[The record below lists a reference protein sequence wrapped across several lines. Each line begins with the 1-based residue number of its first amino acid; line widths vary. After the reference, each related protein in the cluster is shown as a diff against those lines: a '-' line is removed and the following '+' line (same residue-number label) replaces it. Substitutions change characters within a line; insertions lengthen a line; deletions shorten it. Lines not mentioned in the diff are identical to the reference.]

1 MADRNGYIGRAPS
14 DSSVVVAR
22 QTFQPTGITT
32 TFTFASGY
40 TIGYLDVFFNGAKQ
54 IEGQDYDANNGSTF
68 DVSGGGAQSGDVIEA
83 VAYKAF
89 NVSNVKDAPGDFTV
103 GNNLTVVGTI
113 SGDGSALTGVAGGK
127 FSANDTGIS
136 TTTSVGIGTTNATGA
151 ADSNNTAV
159 LNVGVVTAN
168 FFYGNG
174 GGLTGIAGT
183 ENIITGTAATFTN
196 VVKVGTAITLDATSG
211 IITAVNGFVGPLTG
225 TASLASNLTGTP
237 DITVRNIT
245 GVAATFTGVLTYEDV
260 TSVDSVGIVT
270 ARGGVELGAAGVGG
284 TITATGNAQFVGIAS
299 ATAFAGYD
307 YLRAPFSSRV
317 DFTVT
322 VASKT
327 AAHRY
332 NGTGS
337 GNAYLIDGV
346 QAPFLTLTPG
356 RTYRFVH
363 DNTGSHP
370 LKFYLEADKTTLYST
385 GVTFDDAYTEIVVS
399 DSTPQVLHYQ
409 CTNHGYMGNAVN
421 TNSNVA
427 ATQSAGISTEAA
439 TPSNAVVSLNLSNAQ
454 DHKVTATGIC
464 TITTTAAGTEGESH
478 TVRIVNSGIATVG
491 FSTYFLFPS
500 GSAPVLPTADGAIS
514 LISFTVH
521 DSVGAGC
528 TQLLAGASVNYS

>member
-22 QTFQPTGITT
+22 QTFSATGITT

-40 TIGYLDVFFNGAKQ
+40 TIGYLDVFLNGAKQ

-68 DVSGGGAQSGDVIEA
+68 DISGGGVIDGDIIEA

-174 GGLTGIAGT
+174 SGLTGIAGT

-225 TASLASNLTGTP
+225 AVTGNVTGNATGLSGTPNITVGNITASSGDL
-237 DITVRNIT
+237 TVRNIT

-284 TITATGNAQFVGIAS
+284 TFSATGFGSLEGGLNVAGVVTATSYQGDGSALTGIAVGLS
-299 ATAFAGYD
+299 
-307 YLRAPFSSRV
+307 
-317 DFTVT
+317 
-322 VASKT
+322 T
-327 AAHRY
+327 AAAAVA
-332 NGTGS
+332 G
-337 GNAYLIDGV
+337 IV
-346 QAPFLTLTPG
+346 
-356 RTYRFVH
+356 
-363 DNTGSHP
+363 
-370 LKFYLEADKTTLYST
+370 TTL
-385 GVTFDDAYTEIVVS
+385 D
-399 DSTPQVLHYQ
+399 
-409 CTNHGYMGNAVN
+409 
-421 TNSNVA
+421 
-427 ATQSAGISTEAA
+427 
-439 TPSNAVVSLNLSNAQ
+439 LSSAQ
-454 DHKVTATGIC
+454 DHKLTVSGIS
-464 TITTTAAGTEGESH
+464 TITVKGGTEGDSH
-478 TVRIVNSGIATVG
+478 TVRIINSGITTVG
-491 FSTYFLFPS
+491 FSTFFLFPS
-500 GSAPVLPTADGAIS
+500 GADPSMPTADGAIS
-514 LISFTVH
+514 LISFTVNR
-521 DSVGAGC
+521 VGAGG
-528 TQLLAGASVNYS
+528 TQLLAGAALNYS

>member
-22 QTFQPTGITT
+22 QTFSATGITT

-40 TIGYLDVFFNGAKQ
+40 TVGYLDVFLNGAKQ

-68 DVSGGGAQSGDVIEA
+68 DISGGGVTNGDIIEA

-103 GNNLTVVGTI
+103 GNNLTVVGHTTATQAVYTGVVTASSF

-151 ADSNNTAV
+151 ADSNNTAI

-284 TITATGNAQFVGIAS
+284 TFSATGFGSLEGGLNVAGVVTATS
-299 ATAFAGYD
+299 FAGD
-307 YLRAPFSSRV
+307 GSAL
-317 DFTVT
+317 
-322 VASKT
+322 
-327 AAHRY
+327 
-332 NGTGS
+332 TG
-337 GNAYLIDGV
+337 L
-346 QAPFLTLTPG
+346 
-356 RTYRFVH
+356 
-363 DNTGSHP
+363 
-370 LKFYLEADKTTLYST
+370 
-385 GVTFDDAYTEIVVS
+385 
-399 DSTPQVLHYQ
+399 
-409 CTNHGYMGNAVN
+409 AV
-421 TNSNVA
+421 
-427 ATQSAGISTEAA
+427 GISTAAA
-439 TPSNAVVSLNLSNAQ
+439 TVAGIVTTLDLSSAQ
-454 DHKVTATGIC
+454 DHKITVSGLSTVTVKG
-464 TITTTAAGTEGESH
+464 GTEGESH
-478 TVRIVNSGIATVG
+478 TVRIINSGITTVG
-491 FSTYFLFPS
+491 FSTFFLFPS
-500 GSAPVLPTADGAIS
+500 GADPSMPTADGAIS
-514 LISFTVH
+514 LISFTVNR
-521 DSVGAGC
+521 VGAGG
-528 TQLLAGASVNYS
+528 TQLLAGAALNYS

>member
-22 QTFQPTGITT
+22 QTFSATGITT

-40 TIGYLDVFFNGAKQ
+40 TIGYLDVFLNGAKQ

-68 DVSGGGAQSGDVIEA
+68 DISGGGVINGDIIEA

-103 GNNLTVVGTI
+103 GNNLTVAGNATISGTI

-174 GGLTGIAGT
+174 SGLTGIAGT

-225 TASLASNLTGTP
+225 AVTGNVTGTASLASNLTGTP
-237 DITVRNIT
+237 DITVNNIT

-284 TITATGNAQFVGIAS
+284 TFSATGFGSLEGGLNVAGVVTATSFEGDGSALTGIAV
-299 ATAFAGYD
+299 G
-307 YLRAPFSSRV
+307 LN
-317 DFTVT
+317 
-322 VASKT
+322 T
-327 AAHRY
+327 AAASV
-332 NGTGS
+332 S
-337 GNAYLIDGV
+337 GIL
-346 QAPFLTLTPG
+346 
-356 RTYRFVH
+356 
-363 DNTGSHP
+363 
-370 LKFYLEADKTTLYST
+370 TTL
-385 GVTFDDAYTEIVVS
+385 D
-399 DSTPQVLHYQ
+399 
-409 CTNHGYMGNAVN
+409 
-421 TNSNVA
+421 
-427 ATQSAGISTEAA
+427 
-439 TPSNAVVSLNLSNAQ
+439 LSSAQ
-454 DHKVTATGIC
+454 DHKLTVSGIS
-464 TITTTAAGTEGESH
+464 TITVKGGTEGDSH
-478 TVRIVNSGIATVG
+478 TVRIINSGITTVG
-491 FSTYFLFPS
+491 FSTFFLFPS
-500 GSAPVLPTADGAIS
+500 GADPSMPTASGAIS
-514 LISFTVH
+514 LISFTVNR
-521 DSVGAGC
+521 VGAGG
-528 TQLLAGASVNYS
+528 TQLLAGAALNYS

>member
-40 TIGYLDVFFNGAKQ
+40 TIGYFDVFLNGAKQ

-68 DVSGGGAQSGDVIEA
+68 DVSGGGATNGDVIEA

-89 NVSNVKDAPGDFTV
+89 NVSAIKDAPGDFTV
-103 GNNLTVVGTI
+103 GNNLTVAGNATISGTI

-174 GGLTGIAGT
+174 SGLTGIAGT

-211 IITAVNGFVGPLTG
+211 IITAVNGFVGPLTGAVTGNVTG

-284 TITATGNAQFVGIAS
+284 TFSATGFGSLEGGLNVAGVVTATS
-299 ATAFAGYD
+299 FAGD
-307 YLRAPFSSRV
+307 GSALTNLPAAGLS
-317 DFTVT
+317 
-322 VASKT
+322 T
-327 AAHRY
+327 AAS
-332 NGTGS
+332 TVS
-337 GNAYLIDGV
+337 GIV
-346 QAPFLTLTPG
+346 
-356 RTYRFVH
+356 
-363 DNTGSHP
+363 
-370 LKFYLEADKTTLYST
+370 TTL
-385 GVTFDDAYTEIVVS
+385 
-399 DSTPQVLHYQ
+399 L
-409 CTNHGYMGNAVN
+409 
-421 TNSNVA
+421 
-427 ATQSAGISTEAA
+427 
-439 TPSNAVVSLNLSNAQ
+439 LSSAQ
-454 DHKVTATGIC
+454 DHKLTVSGIT
-464 TITTTAAGTEGESH
+464 TITCSGGSEGDSH
-478 TVRIVNSGIATVG
+478 TVRIINSGITTVG
-491 FSTYFLFPS
+491 FSTFFLFPS
-500 GSAPVLPTADGAIS
+500 GADPSMPTADGAIS
-514 LISFTVH
+514 LISFTVNR
-521 DSVGAGC
+521 VGAGG
-528 TQLLAGASVNYS
+528 TQLLAGAALNYS

>member
-40 TIGYLDVFFNGAKQ
+40 TIGYFDVFLNGAKQ

-68 DVSGGGAQSGDVIEA
+68 DVSGGGATNGDVIEA

-89 NVSNVKDAPGDFTV
+89 NVSAIKDAPGDFTV
-103 GNNLTVVGTI
+103 GNNLTVAGNATISGTI

-174 GGLTGIAGT
+174 SGLTGIAGT

-225 TASLASNLTGTP
+225 NVTGTASLASNLTGTP
-237 DITVRNIT
+237 DITVRNVT

-284 TITATGNAQFVGIAS
+284 TFSATGFGSLEGGLNVSGVVTATSFSGSGANLTNLPAAGIN
-299 ATAFAGYD
+299 TAA
-307 YLRAPFSSRV
+307 A
-317 DFTVT
+317 T
-322 VASKT
+322 VA
-327 AAHRY
+327 
-332 NGTGS
+332 G
-337 GNAYLIDGV
+337 IV
-346 QAPFLTLTPG
+346 
-356 RTYRFVH
+356 
-363 DNTGSHP
+363 
-370 LKFYLEADKTTLYST
+370 TTL
-385 GVTFDDAYTEIVVS
+385 D
-399 DSTPQVLHYQ
+399 
-409 CTNHGYMGNAVN
+409 
-421 TNSNVA
+421 
-427 ATQSAGISTEAA
+427 
-439 TPSNAVVSLNLSNAQ
+439 LSSAQ
-454 DHKVTATGIC
+454 DHKITVSGISTVTVKG
-464 TITTTAAGTEGESH
+464 GSEGESH
-478 TVRIVNSGIATVG
+478 TVRIINSGITTVG
-491 FSTYFLFPS
+491 FSTFFLFPS
-500 GSAPVLPTADGAIS
+500 GADPSMPTADGAIS
-514 LISFTVH
+514 LISFTVNR
-521 DSVGAGC
+521 VGAGG
-528 TQLLAGASVNYS
+528 TQLLAGAALNYS